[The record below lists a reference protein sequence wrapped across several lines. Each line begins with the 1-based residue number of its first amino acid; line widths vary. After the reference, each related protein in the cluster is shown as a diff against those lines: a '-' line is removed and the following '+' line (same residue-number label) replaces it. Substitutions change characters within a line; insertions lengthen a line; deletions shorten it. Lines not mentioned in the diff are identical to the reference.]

1 MLLVG
6 SIADK
11 IALYSLEHKVNFVLN
26 ICLSHWPNFG
36 LICLFLSVE
45 KMVSNEQFPNP
56 VLSTSIKDIWV
67 LLVGTCSSFPI
78 APKKLIHTSIGG
90 KFVCFSSAK
99 ECVLKFLIVV
109 ADF

>member
-11 IALYSLEHKVNFVLN
+11 KALYSLEHKVNFVLN

-45 KMVSNEQFPNP
+45 KMGP
-56 VLSTSIKDIWV
+56 VAAPTLCCALKCSTSIKDV
-67 LLVGTCSSFPI
+67 LVGTCR
-78 APKKLIHTSIGG
+78 
-90 KFVCFSSAK
+90 
-99 ECVLKFLIVV
+99 
-109 ADF
+109 